1 MSDADVRAAERYW
14 QSQDSASEGLGKY
27 IGVLA
32 RSGARDVVARDLGDV
47 LLDNSRVGAHGVAR
61 VLFRQYLGDCWVD
74 DSNESFWEIPYFTG
88 DGQFVVDR
96 LKKSVECD
104 GEFRTQAQ
112 WNEHFEGSGY
122 SLQGLPEYVGLA
134 GVVCGARRN
143 PLLASRVEG
152 ICGVLEAALKG
163 HQMLGSRTVTT
174 PGDAP
179 DRFYAHDGGEGTPLA
194 LAGPRGLLRALP
206 DMAAKSKVLFG
217 TVDVSSV
224 ADTLGWIGNH
234 KDSYVW
240 RFNEQEKANLGAE
253 EERVVGLVVGGID
266 VDIDLGVVGSVDV
279 GGSALGW
286 SRRCGQKISPQEV
299 EVRQ

>member
-1 MSDADVRAAERYW
+1 M
-14 QSQDSASEGLGKY
+14 
-27 IGVLA
+27 
-32 RSGARDVVARDLGDV
+32 
-47 LLDNSRVGAHGVAR
+47 
-61 VLFRQYLGDCWVD
+61 
-74 DSNESFWEIPYFTG
+74 
-88 DGQFVVDR
+88 
-96 LKKSVECD
+96 
-104 GEFRTQAQ
+104 
-112 WNEHFEGSGY
+112 
-122 SLQGLPEYVGLA
+122 GLA

-253 EERVVGLVVGGID
+253 EERVVGLGVDGGVGVGLGGI
-266 VDIDLGVVGSVDV
+266 GS